1 MLLWLQLTKEFGSRL
16 GEERKK
22 LQDALD
28 KKDREIS
35 DLEMRC
41 QQQEQTVSGGDLVGV
56 WW

>member
-35 DLEMRC
+35 DLDMRC